1 MKNIK
6 FEMEDNEINE
16 TISLPRL
23 LIKTIMLVITIVAL
37 SSFINFE
44 SLGNF
49 SLYNLIFD
57 GRVRLPFG
65 ENSAQSYNLTLNNL
79 DAMFSSHIVSEQMA
93 KDDEYRIFVIGDS
106 STWGILLEPNETLS
120 SLIEAGLPQCK
131 GLEVSVYNLGYPTL
145 SLTKDV
151 MIMEYAMRFDPD
163 LIIWPLTLESFPRDK
178 QISNPLVEHNIE
190 RIRLINNKFNLVSE
204 ITDTNDEVTI
214 IDRSVI
220 GKRKDIADLIRLQ
233 FFGFM
238 WAATGIDQS
247 YPKDFPKTKND
258 LENALDFHGL
268 LPANDLVEN
277 LAFNVLDVMDNIA
290 GDIPII
296 FINEPIM
303 ISNGTNSDV
312 RYNFYYPI

>member
-190 RIRLINNKFNLVSE
+190 RIRLINNRFNLK
-204 ITDTNDEVTI
+204 
-214 IDRSVI
+214 
-220 GKRKDIADLIRLQ
+220 GKILSKMENCFELIPSQGIKSKIYQ
-233 FFGFM
+233 FKLLSNKKQNRYFKLKK
-238 WAATGIDQS
+238 Q
-247 YPKDFPKTKND
+247 KN
-258 LENALDFHGL
+258 
-268 LPANDLVEN
+268 
-277 LAFNVLDVMDNIA
+277 M
-290 GDIPII
+290 
-296 FINEPIM
+296 
-303 ISNGTNSDV
+303 
-312 RYNFYYPI
+312 